1 MENNTPLELYIHI
14 PFCVKKCLYC
24 DFLSFAADEV
34 TRKKYVEQLIKEIEP
49 CGTRITGRD
58 ADAAFPV
65 ISVFIGGGTPSS
77 LRPEQICAVTNAVKE
92 NFRLLPDAEITIE
105 ANPGTLDNKRL
116 RAYKNSGIN
125 RLSLGLQSANPGELR
140 ELGRI
145 HSWNEFLESYRL
157 AREAGFDNINVD
169 LMSALPGQSF
179 ESYADTLECVALL
192 EPEHISAYSLI
203 IEEGTPFYDK
213 YSGRAEALP
222 DEEEDRRMYHHT
234 KEYLAEKGYH
244 RYEVSNYARP
254 GRECIHNVGYW
265 TGVSYLGI
273 GLGAS
278 SLMEGQRF
286 SVIREMND
294 YLDLSREELA
304 EGRQYENR
312 EILTEQDEMEEFMFL
327 GLRLTEG
334 IAAKDFKKRFG
345 LNIEEIYGMTIGK
358 LMEDG
363 LMEMTG
369 TKEDRRYRLSEFGLD
384 VSNCV
389 LAEFLL

>member
-34 TRKKYVEQLIKEIEP
+34 TRKKYVEQLIKEIET

-77 LRPEQICAVTNAVKE
+77 LCPEQICAVMNAVKE

-105 ANPGTLDNKRL
+105 ANPGTLDNKKL

-169 LMSALPGQSF
+169 LMSGLPGQSF
-179 ESYADTLECVALL
+179 ESYADTL
-192 EPEHISAYSLI
+192 
-203 IEEGTPFYDK
+203 
-213 YSGRAEALP
+213 
-222 DEEEDRRMYHHT
+222 HT
-234 KEYLAEKGYH
+234 
-244 RYEVSNYARP
+244 V
-254 GRECIHNVGYW
+254 
-265 TGVSYLGI
+265 
-273 GLGAS
+273 
-278 SLMEGQRF
+278 
-286 SVIREMND
+286 
-294 YLDLSREELA
+294 LS
-304 EGRQYENR
+304 
-312 EILTEQDEMEEFMFL
+312 
-327 GLRLTEG
+327 
-334 IAAKDFKKRFG
+334 
-345 LNIEEIYGMTIGK
+345 
-358 LMEDG
+358 
-363 LMEMTG
+363 
-369 TKEDRRYRLSEFGLD
+369 
-384 VSNCV
+384 
-389 LAEFLL
+389 